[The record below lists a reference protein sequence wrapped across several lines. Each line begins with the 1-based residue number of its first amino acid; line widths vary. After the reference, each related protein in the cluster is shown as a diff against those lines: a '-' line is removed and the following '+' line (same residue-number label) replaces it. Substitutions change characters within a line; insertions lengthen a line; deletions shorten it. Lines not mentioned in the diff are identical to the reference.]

1 MEQRH
6 DDDSIWAVAR
16 DAIFPPEAFAAAA
29 HEVAACVGFAG
40 LTGPSDVLDMPCGPG
55 RHALPLARVGHRVVA
70 VDRTRAYLDELRA
83 AADPEHSLEV
93 VEADMRDFVRPGAF
107 DLALLL
113 YNSLGYFDSP
123 SEDRRLLEN
132 LWTSLR
138 PGATLVIDLLPRE
151 LMTRLFEP
159 VRERPLPDGRTL
171 REEAELLDGGA
182 RLRSTWTLSGARP
195 FDMSLRLYGADELA
209 DLLADIGLS
218 PRLYGG
224 FDGRPFEPTS
234 PRMVVAARR

>member
-16 DAIFPPEAFAAAA
+16 DAIFPPGAFAAAA
-29 HEVAACVGFAG
+29 HEVAACVGLAG

-83 AADPEHSLEV
+83 ADDPEHSLEV
-93 VEADMRDFVRPGAF
+93 VEADMREFVRPAAF

-113 YNSLGYFDSP
+113 YNSLGYFESP
-123 SEDRRLLEN
+123 DEDRRVLEN

-171 REEAELLDGGA
+171 REEAQLLDGGA

-209 DLLADIGLS
+209 DLLADIGYS
-218 PRLYGG
+218 PRLFGG
-224 FDGRPFEPTS
+224 FDGRPFAPDS
-234 PRMVVAARR
+234 PRLVVAAVR

>member
-1 MEQRH
+1 MEERH

-16 DAIFPPEAFAAAA
+16 DAIFPPGAFAAAP

-83 AADPEHSLEV
+83 AAVPELALEV
-93 VEADMRDFVRPGAF
+93 VEADMRDFVRPGSF

-151 LMTRLFEP
+151 LMSRLFEP
-159 VRERPLPDGRTL
+159 VRERALPDGRTL

-182 RLRSTWTLSGARP
+182 RLRSTWTVTGARP
-195 FDMSLRLYGADELA
+195 YDLSLRLYGADELSE
-209 DLLADIGLS
+209 LLIGVGFT
-218 PRLYGG
+218 PRRFGG
-224 FDGRPFEPTS
+224 FDGRPFDSSS
-234 PRMVVAARR
+234 PRLVLAAAR